1 MILNDK
7 KEDEMSKWFYKKW
20 KIMFLSFAL
29 LLCFAISAEADIVYG
44 RVYDDSGALLRDIQ
58 IKIIGKDQNGNVF
71 TVAVTTNRD
80 GSYKV
85 FIPPGAHKVE
95 FTRGIDKLE
104 AWILSYPEPFHQD
117 IYLKKS

>member
-7 KEDEMSKWFYKKW
+7 REDEMSKWFYKKW
-20 KIMFLSFAL
+20 KFVSISFAL
-29 LLCFAISAEADIVYG
+29 LLCFVISAEADIVYG
-44 RVYDDSGALLRDIQ
+44 RVYDNTGALLCDVQ
-58 IKIIGKDQNGNVF
+58 IKITGKDQNGNVF

-95 FTRGIDKLE
+95 FTKGIDKLE

-117 IYLKKS
+117 IYLKKR

>member
-7 KEDEMSKWFYKKW
+7 KEDEMFKWVCKKW
-20 KIMFLSFAL
+20 KIMFLAFAL

-44 RVYDDSGALLRDIQ
+44 RVYDDTGTLLRDVQ

-95 FTRGIDKLE
+95 FTKGIDKLE

-117 IYLKKS
+117 IYLKKR